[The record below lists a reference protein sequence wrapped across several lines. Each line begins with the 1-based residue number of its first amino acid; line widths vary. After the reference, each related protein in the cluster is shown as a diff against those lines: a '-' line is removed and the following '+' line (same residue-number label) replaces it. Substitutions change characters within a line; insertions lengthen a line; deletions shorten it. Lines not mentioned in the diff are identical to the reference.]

1 MNFLPIRF
9 FQGSHRN
16 GPRLLATML
25 LLLVMVVCV
34 EGCGRH
40 SGPPRW
46 PVRGRV
52 TLQGKPVNGGSIT
65 FENLTMGVAVVAPL
79 DINGEYEMKTY
90 NTEGLPAGTYCVAV
104 TSQLIVPPQ
113 PLDDQRPMI
122 PTTPPRNANITITP
136 IPVRYHALT
145 SSGLT
150 ATIQSDEDRRFDF
163 DLVP

>member
-1 MNFLPIRF
+1 MKFFPIRS
-9 FQGSHRN
+9 FQGSRRN
-16 GPRLLATML
+16 GPRLLAIMFL
-25 LLLVMVVCV
+25 LLAVVVCV

-79 DINGEYEMKTY
+79 DINGEYEMKTH
-90 NTEGLPAGTYCVAV
+90 NAEGLPAGTYRVSV
-104 TSQLIVPPQ
+104 TSQPIAPPR

-122 PTTPPRNANITITP
+122 PSTPPRNANIPITP
-136 IPVRYHALT
+136 IPVRYQALA

-150 ATIQSDEDRRFDF
+150 ATIESGEDRRFDF